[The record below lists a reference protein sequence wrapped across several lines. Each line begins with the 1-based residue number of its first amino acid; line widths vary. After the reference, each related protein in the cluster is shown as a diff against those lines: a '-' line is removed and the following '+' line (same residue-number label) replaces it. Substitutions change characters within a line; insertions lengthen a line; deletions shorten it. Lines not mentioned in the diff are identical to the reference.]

1 MVVTAMSLAGLRS
14 ERAEGPHPTHS
25 CLNLRESSNGVG
37 EEAGKGSMEEKPKDF
52 ICFYRP
58 DAGDSLWGD
67 AGRGNPEAQ
76 AALGRLYLE
85 GSPQRTSDIE
95 TEDAIVSSFTPAF
108 EPDLSQATKWLQ
120 KAARQGHTEAKRLLG
135 AILAKAKGVH

>member
-1 MVVTAMSLAGLRS
+1 M
-14 ERAEGPHPTHS
+14 
-25 CLNLRESSNGVG
+25 
-37 EEAGKGSMEEKPKDF
+37 KEKPKDF

-67 AGRGNPEAQ
+67 ADRGNPEAQ

-85 GSPQRTSDIE
+85 GSPKRTSDIE

-135 AILAKAKGVH
+135 AILAKAKGIH